1 MEPNWIYR
9 FDRFSLDLKNRIL
22 VKDREPIRLTPK
34 AFDVL
39 VQLVRAHGEV
49 VTKDQLLETVWP
61 DSNVTESNIFHAISL
76 LRKALAEGN
85 GDRLDQY
92 IANVS
97 GTGYKLVAR
106 VTKARAV
113 AHTVSLRRSPAHN
126 TNLTAQPEHRAPQ
139 LNRSNGAGHRPQ
151 GTATDDNDADPATA

>member
-9 FDRFSLDLKNRIL
+9 FDRFSLDLKSRVL
-22 VKDREPIRLTPK
+22 VNDREHIRLTPK

-49 VTKDQLLETVWP
+49 VTKDQLLENVWP
-61 DSNVTESNIFHAISL
+61 DSNVSESNIFHAISL

-85 GDRLDQY
+85 GGRLDQY

-97 GTGYKLVAR
+97 GTGYKLVTR
-106 VTKARAV
+106 VTKTPAV
-113 AHTVSLRRSPAHN
+113 AQTVSLRRPSYSKPTLSA
-126 TNLTAQPEHRAPQ
+126 
-139 LNRSNGAGHRPQ
+139 RP
-151 GTATDDNDADPATA
+151 